1 MKMKT
6 IVNFIIILFLT
17 SCNPKST
24 EELKVIQNPNLVSV
38 NEFGIDNNGQILFE
52 LYQHYGFTDSE
63 EQLIIIT
70 RNKAKPD
77 NLKPFPISDE
87 DRKIAKLINIEK
99 YTSNDSIN
107 YKLDIN
113 DNADIRNN
121 GYIYNRKENIR
132 ITTDNLFYSISRN
145 NRSET
150 LIVYNANS
158 NILLIESK
166 KQSQ

>member
-1 MKMKT
+1 MAS
-6 IVNFIIILFLT
+6 L
-17 SCNPKST
+17 
-24 EELKVIQNPNLVSV
+24 

-70 RNKAKPD
+70 RTKAKPY

-113 DNADIRNN
+113 DNADLRNN
-121 GYIYNRKENIR
+121 GYIYNRKDNIR
-132 ITTDNLFYSISRN
+132 ITTDNLFYSISKN